1 MFQLL
6 FANYFGASL
15 LTDSFFISIILID
28 FISKIELSFTEMFI
42 QYYND
47 LRFHD
52 TNQGK
57 IFYQAVF
64 NFSLLAGLITF
75 LVAILFSNSIVRL
88 FISSFNSE
96 RMMYLTSVF
105 TILAFTLIWN
115 RLKEINNSLINAEMR
130 FIFPYLVS
138 LLSPMSNIASLLV
151 FSTNYGI
158 YPIAISIL
166 FSDLVILLIQQIYI
180 SKVIKIRYGK
190 IFWHYKFKDLIKNS
204 ISLRIG
210 NQLWELKDLIAAN
223 ILSFLPPG
231 TVSLYLYGSR
241 IITILFVIT
250 TFPSLQ
256 VFFSTVSRLAS
267 EKKFSSIRM
276 LSHRTLKGTLF
287 LFLISIALFSILL
300 PKLMLFLLGQKL
312 STSDIQIIY
321 YIFLALIPFY
331 VILSIEL
338 PFVNIITAMK
348 DSLKIIKVNLAF
360 IAIFYICAVL
370 LKNDFGIYAIPCSL
384 MVAQSQSFVLYVV
397 NVQKLFKQTTN

>member
-1 MFQLL
+1 M
-6 FANYFGASL
+6 
-15 LTDSFFISIILID
+15 
-28 FISKIELSFTEMFI
+28 

-52 TNQGK
+52 TNQEK

-64 NFSLLAGLITF
+64 NFSLLAGFTTF
-75 LVAILFSNSIVRL
+75 LMAILFSNPIIRL
-88 FISSFNSE
+88 FISGFDSE

-105 TILAFTLIWN
+105 SILAFSLIWN

-130 FIFPYLVS
+130 FIFPYIVS
-138 LLSPMSNIASLLV
+138 FLSPISNIASLLV
-151 FSTNYGI
+151 FSTDYGI
-158 YPIAISIL
+158 YPIVISIL

-180 SKVIKIRYGK
+180 SKVIKVRCGK
-190 IFWHYKFKDLIKNS
+190 IFWHYKLKDLIKNS

-223 ILSFLPPG
+223 ILSFFPPG

-256 VFFSTVSRLAS
+256 VFFSTISRLAS

-276 LSHRTLKGTLF
+276 LSRRTLKGTIV
-287 LFLISIALFSILL
+287 LFLITVVLFSILL
-300 PKLMLFLLGQKL
+300 PKIMLFFLGQKL
-312 STSDIQIIY
+312 STSDIQTVH

-331 VILSIEL
+331 VILSIES
-338 PFVNIITAMK
+338 PFVNIITAVK
-348 DSLKIIKVNLAF
+348 SSFKIIKINLAF
-360 IAIFYICAVL
+360 IAIFYICSVL
-370 LKNDFGIYAIPCSL
+370 LKNAFGIYAIPCSL
-384 MVAQSQSFVLYVV
+384 MVAQGQSFVLYVV
-397 NVQKLFKQTTN
+397 NVQKLFKQSTN